1 MHIAPPLRG
10 NYSEALPVPAWAK
23 ASVPNGHK
31 RYPGHDLVL
40 GIDGIP
46 NPKAYHRELLVL
58 RGCCTGK
65 RDYRN
70 LL

>member
-1 MHIAPPLRG
+1 MHIAPPF
-10 NYSEALPVPAWAK
+10 EATTQKRSQFQPGQK